1 MPTSVEPVKDIFDI
15 ISCFTIDDPTASPVP
30 WTILMTPGGTP
41 ASSQILASSK
51 VPAGVN
57 SEGFKTIVHP
67 DANAGAIY
75 HAANNNGKFQ
85 GSI

>member
-1 MPTSVEPVKDIFDI
+1 MDPVNDIFDI
-15 ISCFTIDDPTASPVP
+15 ISFFTIDDPTTSPEP
-30 WTILMTPGGTP
+30 WTILITPGGTP

-51 VPAGVN
+51 VPLGVN

-67 DANAGAIY
+67 EANAGAIF
-75 HAANNNGKFQ
+75 HAASNNGKFQ